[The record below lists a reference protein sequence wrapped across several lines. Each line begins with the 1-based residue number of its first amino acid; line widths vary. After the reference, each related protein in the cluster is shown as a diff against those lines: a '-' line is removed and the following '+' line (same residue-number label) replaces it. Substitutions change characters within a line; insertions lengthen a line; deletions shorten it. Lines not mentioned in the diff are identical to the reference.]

1 MAAPAVQTRQQPV
14 AGSYKMHDGFPT
26 TIALQNVPNIAF
38 WEEAVTPPGVD
49 GGDAIPTTTMLNTRW
64 RTMDTRSLLSLGA
77 IQCAV
82 MYDPDVY
89 VTIIGQ
95 INRNQAITVR
105 FPTSDSITFFGFLQ
119 KFEPAEQKEG
129 EAPHATIT
137 ITPTNWDPVNSV
149 EAGPVYT
156 AAAGT

>member
-1 MAAPAVQTRQQPV
+1 MAAPAVQTRTQPV

-26 TIALQNVPNIAF
+26 TIAFQNVPNIAF
-38 WEEAVTPPGVD
+38 WEEAVTPPGV
-49 GGDAIPTTTMLNTRW
+49 
-64 RTMDTRSLLSLGA
+64 
-77 IQCAV
+77 
-82 MYDPDVY
+82 
-89 VTIIGQ
+89 
-95 INRNQAITVR
+95 NRNQAITVR

-129 EAPHATIT
+129 EAPHATVT
-137 ITPTNWDPVNSV
+137 IVPTNWDPVNNV